1 MTEDTTLITIYKH
14 IQNITSEKFT
24 MVASNLNTAFKT
36 LKTNI
41 DNLITELKMKSTW
54 DDEVIVE
61 TSGET
66 SIALATLID
75 NCQRP
80 IENVIN
86 HTGPL
91 VNELKTAIEKHIES
105 VENYNLYNE
114 KLIQRQKAKPD
125 RNDYGTDE
133 ESYNSVYS
141 IWESACERL
150 NEQLVVYKE
159 DAEYWKTYAN
169 QKKDLLTSM
178 LVPNGSY
185 KGAISMTMAGAS
197 ITEFEETTANGYIKR
212 GTRIIDDKGNI
223 VEEEYEIY
231 NETTLIKSGKQIHND
246 DGTTTDSYI
255 FYSNSNTKSG
265 TIYYD
270 KSGNPIRE
278 IYETEL
284 PNGQLEEGT
293 RIYSND
299 GTSKET
305 YLIRNGDKSI
315 NGGTRSYNSNGELLN
330 SEEIN
335 TVIPT
340 EENNIVGIYKY
351 NGQTFSTKEEFA
363 KYLSSISRGQL
374 NEENA
379 MQAVD
384 VMLEQQTATFIEV
397 PQEEIES

>member
-1 MTEDTTLITIYKH
+1 
-14 IQNITSEKFT
+14 
-24 MVASNLNTAFKT
+24 
-36 LKTNI
+36 
-41 DNLITELKMKSTW
+41 
-54 DDEVIVE
+54 
-61 TSGET
+61 
-66 SIALATLID
+66 
-75 NCQRP
+75 
-80 IENVIN
+80 
-86 HTGPL
+86 
-91 VNELKTAIEKHIES
+91 
-105 VENYNLYNE
+105 
-114 KLIQRQKAKPD
+114 
-125 RNDYGTDE
+125 
-133 ESYNSVYS
+133 
-141 IWESACERL
+141 
-150 NEQLVVYKE
+150 
-159 DAEYWKTYAN
+159 
-169 QKKDLLTSM
+169 
-178 LVPNGSY
+178 
-185 KGAISMTMAGAS
+185 MAGAS